1 MLCFPVRVPVDIAM
15 TLVRFRVDLPGGHSI
30 GPGKVRLL
38 ELLEEHGSISAAA
51 RAMRISYRQAW
62 ILLTDLN
69 DSLGEPLFET
79 VTGGRKG
86 GGARL
91 TPLGR
96 KVVQRYRALAA
107 AIDGVARRTLR
118 GLLDTKG
125 SGRSRPS
132 PAAAVRKRLARHS
145 PPRSGRRP

>member
-1 MLCFPVRVPVDIAM
+1 M

-30 GPGKVRLL
+30 GPGKIRLL

-62 ILLTDLN
+62 MLLKDLN
-69 DSLGEPLFET
+69 ESLGEPLFET
-79 VTGGRKG
+79 ATGGRKG

-96 KVVQRYRALAA
+96 KVVERYRVLAG
-107 AIDGVARRTLR
+107 AIEAVARRTLR
-118 GLLDTKG
+118 GLLG
-125 SGRSRPS
+125 
-132 PAAAVRKRLARHS
+132 HS
-145 PPRSGRRP
+145 ASRSGRRP